1 MADALLARGHR
12 AVLDSVFGDPL
23 LQGVGYLAPEA
34 EPGVVRQTWDE
45 ALGMLRHRE
54 NAAEIAALGAA
65 DPDTLTESE
74 VERLKSLVE
83 TRNAFHGTE
92 P

>member
-1 MADALLARGHR
+1 
-12 AVLDSVFGDPL
+12 
-23 LQGVGYLAPEA
+23 
-34 EPGVVRQTWDE
+34 
-45 ALGMLRHRE
+45 MLRHRE

-83 TRNAFHGTE
+83 TRNAFHDTE